1 MLQWAGIVVELAPD
15 ATRRLGHALDWV
27 TLELFR
33 LPTARL
39 QQLLDAR
46 GNLRCLAILHRVLL
60 LIPIDWSVVIH
71 VR

>member
-15 ATRRLGHALDWV
+15 TTRRLGHALDRV
-27 TLELFR
+27 ALELFR
-33 LPTARL
+33 LRTARL

-46 GNLRCLAILHRVLL
+46 GNLRRLAVLHRVLL
-60 LIPIDWSVVIH
+60 LVAIDWSVGIH